1 MSSTSTACS
10 SKIIEIEMD
19 PPPSLSVSVIAS
31 SGSGYRLIGISIL
44 ADVFMILSSPGF
56 YGIQCFNLCDI
67 SEKKKELVRHMQPSC
82 TVCFC
87 NHTFLTSKQIDLL
100 KKNKGEQKLYD
111 VNVRAIYPCR
121 PVGAGHEHSLKK
133 LLLREYV

>member
-44 ADVFMILSSPGF
+44 ADVFMILSSSGF

-67 SEKKKELVRHMQPSC
+67 SEKRKNRQDICNLVALSVFITTHFSPQNR
-82 TVCFC
+82 
-87 NHTFLTSKQIDLL
+87 L
-100 KKNKGEQKLYD
+100 
-111 VNVRAIYPCR
+111 IY
-121 PVGAGHEHSLKK
+121 
-133 LLLREYV
+133 